1 MSFRDLENPEQAI
14 FISQDLLNESFS
26 QISQEQNADQQQDFA
41 NNNENYPQFS
51 QTQNS
56 HILSEIINTPSQPKL
71 QIKKSTLLPQS
82 GGLFTY
88 LIDNQ
93 SRIYD
98 IFQNF
103 LHRLFQYYFIKKVI
117 DQNIVQ
123 NYIDLQA
130 VKRKLNYVQQVYN
143 QTFGALKNSI
153 QYYQDK
159 ILILTSEIDK
169 EDPYSLLT
177 QHEIDL
183 RRGLHDFY
191 QFIDSED
198 LLTSSK
204 GMGGSQNISQY
215 KTIQIEVFNPADLN
229 SLDRVAQFVLNS
241 LELEQINITPIQ
253 LLNDNLS
260 LNLLKVT
267 MQLLQIWQ
275 HLFRFLNQN
284 DVTNIQFNYEVDQA
298 NHNAAIVAA
307 QTFLLVPLDIANK
320 ILKGQYTEL
329 INYHL
334 NSNNKLPLKEEYDKK
349 REEKSQAK
357 LQYTLHFDKSDNII
371 KIADDALTNEAEN
384 FSFSNAEHSLI
395 EEQSDQQQTIQK
407 YNHKYQLNSEQY
419 KQTILDQAVELSF
432 KGKINES
439 HLFDIQPPK
448 HRSYIAESGQQ
459 LLRITPITICTLNCI
474 KPNIEFNHIN
484 YFIDPQKEFLH
495 FFKPNSKYFFQWQLD
510 AENVQ
515 KIVCD
520 VEHQFTNELI
530 SFVTKEGII
539 FLFNPFSQSADNNFY
554 RFNENNS
561 ILQTL
566 PNMIEK
572 KRNFRVAQVGNYIY
586 LIGGENQQQ
595 QVTNSCERFSFKT
608 LEWQKIKSFQT
619 PLTKVNLVVF
629 QQRYL
634 VRFGGLN
641 RFDHFDKTVEMYD
654 TKRHKWSQLKLTS
667 GQDQIFK
674 LNSVCLQINFNSIL
688 IFGGQNDNDYDDSI
702 IQLLTIDEVD
712 KKKNDYIANLQELN
726 IQQKLLSF
734 IGQYD
739 LNVYYQH
746 DRIYLF
752 RKNYSSLLS

>member
-1 MSFRDLENPEQAI
+1 MSFRDLENPEQAV

-26 QISQEQNADQQQDFA
+26 QISQEQNAEQQQEFV
-41 NNNENYPQFS
+41 NNNEIYPQFS

-71 QIKKSTLLPQS
+71 QTKKSILLPQS
-82 GGLFTY
+82 GGLFSY

-103 LHRLFQYYFIKKVI
+103 LHRLFQYYFIKKVM
-117 DQNIVQ
+117 DQNIIQ

-130 VKRKLNYVQQVYN
+130 VKRKLSYVQQVYN
-143 QTFGALKNSI
+143 QTFCALKNSI

-229 SLDRVAQFVLNS
+229 SLDKVAQFVLNS
-241 LELEQINITPIQ
+241 IELEQINITPTQ
-253 LLNDNLS
+253 LMNDNLS
-260 LNLLKVT
+260 LNLLKIT

-284 DVTNIQFNYEVDQA
+284 DVSNIQFNYEVDQA

-320 ILKGQYTEL
+320 ILKGHYKEL

-334 NSNNKLPLKEEYDKK
+334 NSNNKLPLKEEYEKK
-349 REEKSQAK
+349 KEEKGQAK
-357 LQYTLHFDKSDNII
+357 LQYTLHFDKTENLI

-384 FSFSNAEHSLI
+384 FSFSNAEHSLM

-439 HLFDIQPPK
+439 HLLDIQPPK
-448 HRSYIAESGQQ
+448 HRSYITESGQQ
-459 LLRITPITICTLNCI
+459 LLRITPITITTLNCH
-474 KPNIEFNHIN
+474 KPIIEFNHIN

-495 FFKPNSKYFFQWQLD
+495 YFKPNTKYFFQWQID

-515 KIVCD
+515 KIICD

-530 SFVTKEGII
+530 SFASKEGII
-539 FLFNPFSQSADNNFY
+539 FLFNPFSQSADNAFY
-554 RFNENNS
+554 RYNEQTS
-561 ILQTL
+561 ILQAL

-572 KRNFRVAQVGNYIY
+572 KRNFRVAQIGHYIY
-586 LIGGENQQQ
+586 LIGGENQNK
-595 QVTNSCERFSFKT
+595 QVSNTCERFSLKT
-608 LEWQKIKSFQT
+608 LEWQKIKSIQT

-641 RFDHFDKTVEMYD
+641 RFDHFDKTIEKYD
-654 TKRHKWSQLKLTS
+654 TKRHKWYQIKLTS

-688 IFGGQNDNDYDDSI
+688 IFGGQNDNDCSDAK

-712 KKKNDYIANLQELN
+712 KKKNEYVAHLQELN
-726 IQQKLLSF
+726 IQQQFLSF

-752 RKNYSSLLS
+752 RKNYSSLLL